1 MEEKNLDRNSL
12 ISIRPSEPGDHNF
25 IMATWLRGL
34 RYGNDWFEAIDS
46 EIYFRVY
53 GLFIEKIIA
62 DKNTSVNVACLKD
75 DPDVILGYSV
85 SSGPVVHWV
94 FCKKSWRNIGI
105 AKSLVPK
112 TIEKVTHL
120 TSVGRSIL
128 RRSPNVKFDPF
139 N

>member
-25 IMATWLRGL
+25 ILATWLRGL
-34 RYGNDWFEAIDS
+34 KYGNDWFDAIDS
-46 EIYFRVY
+46 ETYFRVY
-53 GLFIEKIIA
+53 GAFIEKIIG
-62 DKNTSVNVACLKD
+62 DKNSTVSVACLKD

-85 SSGPVVHWV
+85 TTGKSLVWV
-94 FCKKSWRNIGI
+94 FIKKSWRNIGI

-128 RRSPNVKFDPF
+128 RKNPDVKFDPF